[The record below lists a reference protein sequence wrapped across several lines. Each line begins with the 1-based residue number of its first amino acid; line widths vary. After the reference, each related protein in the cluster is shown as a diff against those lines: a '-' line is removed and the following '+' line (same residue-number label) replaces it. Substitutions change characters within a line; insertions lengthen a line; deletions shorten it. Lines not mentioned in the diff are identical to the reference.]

1 MTVRT
6 VAILGAG
13 HGGCAAAADLT
24 LRGFRVRL
32 HARNAER
39 LAPLRARGGIEAHGV
54 QQGFATPEV
63 MTTDLAEAI
72 RGAELIMLVVPSVA
86 HSFYAQALASLL
98 DGSVP
103 VMLNPGHTGGGL
115 HFLADL
121 RAAGYA
127 GPLPLCETVSLTYI
141 TRMEGPAK
149 VGIYSYAKRL
159 RFAALPARRTAELFA
174 LVQPLY
180 PGIQAASSALESA
193 LGNVNAVFHPP
204 GMLMNAGWIESTRG
218 DFLFYNQGITPGVA
232 RATAAVD
239 AERMA
244 VAAALGVPAISFLQ
258 TFYEFGATT
267 AEAYA
272 SGDIA
277 RACRESAPN
286 ATIKS
291 PPSLDDRYIHEDVG
305 TGLVP
310 MAALGRLAG
319 VPTPTMDALI
329 HLASLLLGVD
339 FNQTGLTLEKLG
351 AAGMTPQALLRFVE
365 EDA

>member
-1 MTVRT
+1 MPVRC
-6 VAILGAG
+6 VAVLGAG
-13 HGGCAAAADLT
+13 HGGCAAAADLM

-32 HARNAER
+32 HARSTAR

-54 QQGFATPEV
+54 QAGFVTPEA

-72 RGAELIMLVVPSVA
+72 SGADLIMLVVPSVA
-86 HSFYAQALASLL
+86 HSHYARALAPLL

-115 HFLADL
+115 HFLNEL
-121 RAAGYA
+121 RLAGYRGKLA
-127 GPLPLCETVSLTYI
+127 LCETVSLTYI
-141 TRMEGPAK
+141 SRMEGPAK
-149 VGIYSYAKRL
+149 VGIYSYARKL
-159 RFAALPARRTAELFA
+159 RFAALPATRTAELFA

-180 PGIQAASSALESA
+180 PDIQAASSALESA

-204 GMLMNAGWIESTRG
+204 GMLMNAGWIEATGG
-218 DFLFYNQGITPGVA
+218 DFLFYREGITPAVA
-232 RATAAVD
+232 RVTAAID

-244 VAAALGVPAISFLQ
+244 VAAALQVPAISFLQ

-291 PPSLDDRYIHEDVG
+291 PASLDDRYIHEDVG

-310 MAALGRLAG
+310 MAALGQVAG
-319 VPTPTMDALI
+319 VKTPTMDALI
-329 HLASLLLGVD
+329 HLASLSLDVD
-339 FNQTGLTLEKLG
+339 FLSAGLTLEKLG
-351 AAGMTPQALLRFVE
+351 IAGMTPQALRHLVE
-365 EDA
+365 EGA